1 MRNSRHGG
9 RALFALLAVAA
20 LVPAP
25 ARAGVTNP
33 DLSVIGQPS
42 IRLTDDPADP
52 ARKRPV
58 FALNE
63 VEFMADAYLNPY
75 AKGAFVLSF
84 GENEVSV
91 EEGYFTLLRGLPG
104 DLAIKG
110 GKYRADFGKMNPAH
124 PHTYPFEKRMRV
136 LGEYLPGEEAFNE
149 TGLQVNRQFG
159 LPGDVALTAA
169 ADVLQGDSFRL
180 PREPAS
186 ANDPLMSA
194 ADAASG
200 DRADEPRAALLGRLS
215 AFVPAGERSGV
226 ELGLSATQGTNN
238 VGASARTNVLG
249 ADVKAKLWRSAN
261 SYLLM
266 QGEYLAM
273 DREEA
278 GWDSTAAAYTTAR
291 VRPSGGYL
299 FADWNFSPR
308 WDAGL
313 GWERYRSA
321 DQAGAWNQGFR
332 AFGGLALM
340 EETTSFRID
349 WERFT
354 PGAPAGAPAP
364 GVVNTITLRVLF
376 SMGPHKA
383 HQF

>member
-1 MRNSRHGG
+1 MRRSRFGA
-9 RALFALLAVAA
+9 RALFALLAFAPLA
-20 LVPAP
+20 GAP

-42 IRLTDDPADP
+42 IRLTDDPGDP

-84 GENEVSV
+84 GEDEVSV

-104 DLAIKG
+104 ELAIKG
-110 GKYRADFGKMNPAH
+110 GKYRAGFGRMNLAH
-124 PHTYPFEKRMRV
+124 PHALPFAASMRV
-136 LGEYLPGEEAFNE
+136 LGEYLPGGESFNE
-149 TGLQVNRQFG
+149 IGVQVNRQFA
-159 LPGDVALTAA
+159 LPGDIALTAA

-180 PREPAS
+180 PRDPVA
-186 ANDPLMSA
+186 ANDPLSSA
-194 ADAASG
+194 EDAASG

-215 AFVPAGERSGV
+215 AFFPAGERSGIEV
-226 ELGLSATQGTNN
+226 GLSATQGTNN
-238 VGASARTNVLG
+238 VAAAARTNVAG

-261 SYLLM
+261 SYLLL
-266 QGEYLAM
+266 QGEYLAV

-278 GWDSTAAAYTTAR
+278 GWDSTAAAYTTSR

-321 DQAGAWNQGFR
+321 DAEGAWNQGFR
-332 AFGGLALM
+332 AFCGLALM
-340 EETTSFRID
+340 EETTSFRLD
-349 WERFT
+349 WERFI
-354 PGAPAGAPAP
+354 PGTPAGAPAP
-364 GVVNTITLRVLF
+364 DAVNTITLRVLF

>member
-1 MRNSRHGG
+1 MRDSRLGG
-9 RALFALLAVAA
+9 GALCALLALAPLA
-20 LVPAP
+20 PAP

-42 IRLTDDPADP
+42 IRLTDDAGDP

-75 AKGAFVLSF
+75 AKGAFVLAF
-84 GENEVSV
+84 GENDVEV
-91 EEGYFTLLRGLPG
+91 EEGYFTLLHGLPG
-104 DLAIKG
+104 EIAIKG
-110 GKYRADFGKMNPAH
+110 GKYRAGFGRMNLAH
-124 PHTYPFEKRMRV
+124 PHALPFASEMRV
-136 LGEYLPGEEAFNE
+136 LGEYLPGGESFNE
-149 TGLQVNRQFG
+149 VGVQVNRQFA

-180 PREPAS
+180 PREAVA
-186 ANDPLMSA
+186 ANDPLLSQ
-194 ADAASG
+194 ADESSG

-215 AFVPAGERSGV
+215 AFIPAGERSGV
-226 ELGLSATQGTNN
+226 EVGLSATQGTNN
-238 VGASARTNVLG
+238 VAAAARTNVAG
-249 ADVKAKLWRSAN
+249 ADVKAKLWSSAN
-261 SYLLM
+261 SYLLL

-278 GWDSTAAAYTTAR
+278 GWDSTAAAYTTTR
-291 VRPSGGYL
+291 VRPSGGYV

-321 DQAGAWNQGFR
+321 DSEGAWNQGFR

-349 WERFT
+349 WERFI
-354 PGAPAGAPAP
+354 PGAAAGAPARDA
-364 GVVNTITLRVLF
+364 VNTITLRVLF